1 MPGRV
6 AARERVSRE
15 PTRIRVAGPYSGER
29 KSRGPKSPGSPPS
42 ARPTPQSR
50 EAPGR
55 SCPGGS
61 GAVGRGKRAGCAQTR
76 GALAGR
82 TGPTVAGGKIRGDR
96 DRVAV
101 KFPPRRTTRK
111 SSEMSLRS
119 VWEIEGEPVRKNE
132 GEKEKKLLSR
142 FGGAN
147 RWEVVVIQKGY
158 KFRDQR
164 APASFGNGLLG
175 SKV

>member
-42 ARPTPQSR
+42 ARPTPHSR

-82 TGPTVAGGKIRGDR
+82 TGPTVAGKRNRGDR
-96 DRVAV
+96 DRVTV
-101 KFPPRRTTRK
+101 KFPPRCTARK
-111 SSEMSLRS
+111 SPEMSLRS
-119 VWEIEGEPVRKNE
+119 VREIKGEPVHNNE
-132 GEKEKKLLSR
+132 GEKEKKLLKR
-142 FGGAN
+142 IRGGHS
-147 RWEVVVIQKGY
+147 V
-158 KFRDQR
+158 
-164 APASFGNGLLG
+164 
-175 SKV
+175 